1 MAIQIAGT
9 NVINNSRLI
18 QNIIGVEEPVVA
30 ITASTST
37 TTVNLSLGSVFFI
50 TLNASTTISFTNPPG
65 NNIYRAFLIHLK
77 QDGTGSRTVTITNG
91 RYTDGQSPPYTTAA
105 NALDVISVYTIDGG
119 ATYNVSFVMADVK

>member
-18 QNIIGVEEPVVA
+18 QNIIGVEEPVVT

-50 TLNASTTISFTNPPG
+50 TLNANTTLTFSNPPA

-77 QDGTGSRTVTITNG
+77 QGTTARTVSITNG
-91 RYTDGQSPPYTTAA
+91 RYTEGVAPPYTNVA

>member
-1 MAIQIAGT
+1 MAIQIAGQ

-30 ITASTST
+30 ITATLAN
-37 TTVNLSLGSVFFI
+37 TTVNLSSGSVFFI
-50 TLNASTTISFTNPPG
+50 TLNANTTLQFSNPPP
-65 NNIYRAFLIHLK
+65 NNVYRAFLIHLK
-77 QDGTGSRTVTITNG
+77 QGTTARTVSIANG
-91 RYTDGQSPPYTTAA
+91 KYTEGVAPPYTNVA